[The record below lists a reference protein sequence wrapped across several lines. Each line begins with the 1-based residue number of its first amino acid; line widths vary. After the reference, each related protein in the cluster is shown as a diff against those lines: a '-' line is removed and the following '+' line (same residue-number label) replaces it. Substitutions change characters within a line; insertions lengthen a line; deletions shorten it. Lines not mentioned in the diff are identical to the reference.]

1 MGGKKLT
8 TVKIKPLSVND
19 AWKGRRF
26 KSDEY
31 KAYSQ
36 ELLLKLP
43 PKIELPEGK
52 KQIFFE
58 FGISNMGGDYDNS
71 IKATQDLIS
80 AKYEFND
87 SQIQE
92 GHIRKIKTKKG
103 EEYVAFSIIAE
114 RTAQQSFDDWCDS
127 IGGTHKRKN

>member
-1 MGGKKLT
+1 MCV

-19 AWKGRRF
+19 AWQGKRF
-26 KSDEY
+26 KSDKY

-43 PKIELPEGK
+43 PRIDLPEGK

-58 FGISNMGGDYDNS
+58 FGISNMGGDYDNL

-80 AKYEFND
+80 AKYNFND

-92 GHIRKIKTKKG
+92 GQK
-103 EEYVAFSIIAE
+103 
-114 RTAQQSFDDWCDS
+114 AQQEKS
-127 IGGTHKRKN
+127 